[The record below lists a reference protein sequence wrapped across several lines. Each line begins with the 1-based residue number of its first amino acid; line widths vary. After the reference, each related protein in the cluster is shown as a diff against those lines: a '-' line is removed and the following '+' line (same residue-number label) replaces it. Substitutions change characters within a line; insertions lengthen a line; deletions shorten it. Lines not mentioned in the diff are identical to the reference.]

1 MGLEHTSRPDPGRL
15 LCYNHSVGRNDD
27 AVELVGR
34 CIDRQPG
41 AWREFVDLYAPTVK
55 ALARR
60 YLRLHGHYPD
70 ESTLEDM
77 LQDVMLALTRRD
89 YRLLRN
95 YDPTYAFKTYLGVVT
110 RTEVHRLLRKKR
122 PQLSAVEEL
131 EAASPVAADA
141 SEGAEESETTEI
153 LEAALARLPER
164 DATIL
169 KLRFMRDF
177 DYKQIAEALNLAE
190 ASVGQTLHRAKQKL
204 LAEIRGVLD
213 PSQTPIP

>member
-1 MGLEHTSRPDPGRL
+1 M
-15 LCYNHSVGRNDD
+15 GRNDD
-27 AVELVGR
+27 AVALARR

-60 YLRLHGHYPD
+60 YLRLHGQYPD
-70 ESTLEDM
+70 ESILEDM

-89 YRLLRN
+89 YKLLRN

-122 PQLSAVEEL
+122 PQLRAVDEL
-131 EAASPVAADA
+131 EAAASVEPDA
-141 SEGAEESETTEI
+141 SGAAEASETQELLT
-153 LEAALARLPER
+153 AALDRLPER

-169 KLRFMRDF
+169 KLRFMREL
-177 DYKQIAEALNLAE
+177 DYRQIAEALAMPE
-190 ASVGQTLHRAKQKL
+190 GSVGQTLHRAKQKL
-204 LAEIRGVLD
+204 LAELKGSLD
-213 PSQTPIP
+213 PSQSPIP